1 MALKRGQSFCWLTRP
16 HDCIPM
22 YSDTADVPPPYTK
35 PPPTSVPGNV
45 STVSATVVTQPV
57 IVHQVCVY
65 MCMHA
70 CVMITCHFSHVLYPL
85 HLGTLVHVQ

>member
-1 MALKRGQSFCWLTRP
+1 
-16 HDCIPM
+16 M

-35 PPPTSVPGNV
+35 PTPTGVPGNV

-70 CVMITCHFSHVLYPL
+70 CAMITCHFSHVLPIAFLYNCTVNL
-85 HLGTLVHVQ
+85 CIMVTLVTYRLL